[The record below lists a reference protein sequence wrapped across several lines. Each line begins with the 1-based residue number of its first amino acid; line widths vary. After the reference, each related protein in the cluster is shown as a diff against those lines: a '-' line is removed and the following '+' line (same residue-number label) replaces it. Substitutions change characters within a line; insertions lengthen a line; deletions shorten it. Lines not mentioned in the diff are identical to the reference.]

1 MEPAACSRYSSV
13 VGVSGAV
20 LISTLLRGKRRGMA
34 RGKTWHGA
42 NERRRLQRLEAGKTP
57 RTRDG
62 KGRARGRAAW
72 NLRRALARARARLQ
86 RWLSAQFGLKPLRR
100 LRGKQPRHALN
111 MASMKV
117 LAKREEASMKVL
129 DSPNKA
135 IAIGWP
141 SDVAMASSTCA
152 PDSALP
158 SPPSEH
164 EPLDDA
170 MLHILEEHLR
180 QCAGAE
186 QQRRCQQSFR
196 FLARCAGARVD

>member
-1 MEPAACSRYSSV
+1 MLTSALLISILNCPPCPNCNTVPDLANASIMCTIFVTICSRTSRVGGFSVAACISS
-13 VGVSGAV
+13 
-20 LISTLLRGKRRGMA
+20 LLRGKRRGMA

-57 RTRDG
+57 RTCDG

-86 RWLSAQFGLKPLRR
+86 GWLIAQFGLKPLRR

-141 SDVAMASSTCA
+141 IRSRPSIPLLYPPGYGPIRD
-152 PDSALP
+152 PILAL
-158 SPPSEH
+158 
-164 EPLDDA
+164 A
-170 MLHILEEHLR
+170 
-180 QCAGAE
+180 
-186 QQRRCQQSFR
+186 
-196 FLARCAGARVD
+196 

>member
-1 MEPAACSRYSSV
+1 M
-13 VGVSGAV
+13 
-20 LISTLLRGKRRGMA
+20 ISTLLRGKRRGMA

-57 RTRDG
+57 RTCDG

-86 RWLSAQFGLKPLRR
+86 RWLIAQFGLKPLRR

-111 MASMKV
+111 IASMKV
-117 LAKREEASMKVL
+117 LAKREEAGKKVL
-129 DSPNKA
+129 DAARRSWPSA
-135 IAIGWP
+135 MRPLSEAMAIGWP

-152 PDSALP
+152 PDSASL

-180 QCAGAE
+180 QCTGAE